1 MGRRSPKAHRRG
13 GWRIYTGSVRSAR
26 AATNRYT
33 PIALSLPISPQ
44 PTSPELPSAGGN
56 PLSADHLNALAN
68 ARLRSKKVR
77 RAAGVATVGGWT
89 MGVFAAAT
97 LIGGLLGDWV
107 ALALGIGLG
116 VVAYNEL
123 RGAAKL
129 RRFEVAG
136 TRLLGWNQIGL
147 GAMLVVYAAWSLWS
161 ALSHPMLEQ
170 VGATGDADMDAMI
183 GRISTMASWGM
194 YGGVAVVG
202 VIGPGLTAWYYFSRA
217 KVVRKMVEET
227 PAWVIEAMRATN

>member
-1 MGRRSPKAHRRG
+1 M
-13 GWRIYTGSVRSAR
+13 
-26 AATNRYT
+26 
-33 PIALSLPISPQ
+33 
-44 PTSPELPSAGGN
+44 PELPSAGGG
-56 PLSADHLNALAN
+56 PLSADHLNALAD

-89 MGVFAAAT
+89 MGLFAAIT
-97 LIGGLLGDWV
+97 FVGGLFGDWI

-116 VVAYNEL
+116 VVAVNEL

-129 RRFEVAG
+129 RRFEVDG

-147 GAMLVVYAAWSLWS
+147 GAMLVAYAAWSLWS

-183 GRISTMASWGM
+183 GRISTMASWGL
-194 YGGVAVVG
+194 YGGVAVIG
-202 VIGPGLTAWYYFSRA
+202 VVGPGLTAWYYFTRA
-217 KVVRKMVEET
+217 KVVRKMVEGT
-227 PAWVIEAMRATN
+227 PAWVIAAMRATN